1 MKSNG
6 TIFVI
11 FCVSALALTLVAG
24 MTACNKELGVRDV
37 SPATGVLGG
46 GEPVTVNGSGFSPS
60 MGFTV
65 YFGSVKASN
74 ITVSGTNT
82 LTVTTPP
89 ASKEKVVDVRVATDN
104 GTTFVIKN
112 GFRYISKGTLD
123 IRELGARKSMRDQ

>member
-1 MKSNG
+1 MKSKC
-6 TIFVI
+6 TIFEI
-11 FCVSALALTLVAG
+11 FCVGALALTLVMG

-37 SPATGVLGG
+37 SPATGVLSG
-46 GEPVTVNGSGFSPS
+46 GEPVDINGSGFSPS

-74 ITVSGTNT
+74 ITVSGINT

-89 ASKEKVVDVRVATDN
+89 ATEEKLVDVQVVTDS

-112 GFRYISKGTLD
+112 GFRYIAKGTLD